1 METAAIIIAALAAG
15 FGAYA
20 ALIEPQN
27 IRVRELELSF
37 PNLPADF
44 DGYTILHISD
54 LHLSKLGRLE
64 RRAMRIIADR
74 EVDAC
79 LVTGDVTADPR
90 ASDIFRRVCSSI
102 RSKEPI
108 YLILGN
114 SEHKPW
120 LDTETLVEALSFD
133 GLEMLINSSASI
145 SRGDSRMVLA
155 GVDDP
160 YSDLDDIEAAFDGVD
175 PGEFIIFLTHCPST
189 TPQAIGRGADLIL
202 SGHTHGGQVRLPF
215 VKRFWTH
222 MRANKAL
229 NDGVYLPEDLSRL
242 LNTDAGHSVLFVN
255 RGLGTSRLP
264 LRFLCPPEIALITL
278 RQSGDTCQA

>member
-1 METAAIIIAALAAG
+1 MDIAAIIIAASAAG
-15 FGAYA
+15 LGAYA
-20 ALIEPQN
+20 TLIEPYN
-27 IRVRELELSF
+27 IQVRELELSF
-37 PNLPADF
+37 PNLPSDF

-54 LHLSKLGRLE
+54 LHLTKLGRLE
-64 RRAMRIIADR
+64 KRAMQIIANR
-74 EVDAC
+74 TVDAC

-102 RSKEPI
+102 RSSDPI

-120 LDTETLVEALSFD
+120 LDTEMLVEALSFD
-133 GLEMLINSSASI
+133 GLELLINSSSAI
-145 SRGDSRMVLA
+145 CRGDSRMVLA

-160 YSDLDDIEAAFDGVD
+160 YSGLDDIEAAFDGVD
-175 PGEFIIFLTHCPST
+175 PDEFIIFLTHCPST
-189 TPQAIGRGADLIL
+189 TPQGIQRGADLIL

-222 MRANKAL
+222 MRANKIL

-242 LNTDAGHSVLFVN
+242 LNTDAGHTVLFVN
-255 RGLGTSRLP
+255 RGLGMSRLP

-278 RQSGDTCQA
+278 RESCCI

>member
-1 METAAIIIAALAAG
+1 MDTAVIIAAASAAG
-15 FGAYA
+15 LGAYA
-20 ALIEPQN
+20 TLIEPYN
-27 IRVRELELSF
+27 IQVRELELSF
-37 PNLPADF
+37 PNLPSDF

-54 LHLSKLGRLE
+54 LHLTKLGRLE
-64 RRAMRIIADR
+64 KRAMRIIANR
-74 EVDAC
+74 TVDAC
-79 LVTGDVTADPR
+79 LVTGDATADPR

-102 RSKEPI
+102 RSSDPI

-133 GLEMLINSSASI
+133 GLEILINSSAAV
-145 SRGDSRMVLA
+145 SRGESRIVLA

-160 YSDLDDIEAAFDGVD
+160 YSNLDDVEAAFDGVD

-189 TPQAIGRGADLIL
+189 TPQAIERGADLIL
-202 SGHTHGGQVRLPF
+202 SGHTHGGQVRFPF
-215 VKRFWTH
+215 VNRFWTH

-229 NDGVYLPEDLSRL
+229 NDALYLPEDLSRL

-255 RGLGTSRLP
+255 RGLGMSRLR
-264 LRFLCPPEIALITL
+264 LRFMCPPEIAFITL
-278 RQSGDTCQA
+278 RRE